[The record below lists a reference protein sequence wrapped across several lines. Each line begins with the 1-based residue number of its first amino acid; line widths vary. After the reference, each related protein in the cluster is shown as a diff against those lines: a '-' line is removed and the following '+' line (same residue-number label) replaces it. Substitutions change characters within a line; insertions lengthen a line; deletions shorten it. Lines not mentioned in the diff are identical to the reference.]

1 MTVTLKTLGGD
12 GPWCS
17 YSKWPVPWGQLS
29 LLGTGGLGGSLGT
42 MTQAPLPSTELA
54 LRRGPV
60 LRMWLLAPAVAL
72 QAHTMKAN
80 SSL

>member
-1 MTVTLKTLGGD
+1 MGPGILTQSGQCHGD
-12 GPWCS
+12 S
-17 YSKWPVPWGQLS
+17 YPSWGLE
-29 LLGTGGLGGSLGT
+29 GWGVVYLGT